1 MKPIYSF
8 VATDRDSTDPRID
21 FFGNG
26 YESSCG
32 RGFAAARQES
42 ERFTTFEE
50 AEAWFKGRA
59 IITSGWKK
67 IARS

>member
-1 MKPIYSF
+1 MSSCR
-8 VATDRDSTDPRID
+8 ATNA
-21 FFGNG
+21 NG